1 MKQFIKDNTEVL
13 PKINRDITMNDNIK
27 TSLGLLFPFSSI
39 ALFVY
44 FCVIGSFLAAILAAV
59 GGVMFWYLY
68 SVVME
73 SEMPDI
79 TGNMIVL
86 LGGMLAIGFF
96 LNYGVT
102 KNMFGG
108 FTINLEGA
116 TASAVVLFFSVLL
129 GINLRAHP
137 GNSIKPDTLEAPISS
152 STERAPADE
161 PDKFDVSNDL
171 SSDVYD
177 ENYSYYDPSEYEYPG
192 DYDYEYDDED
202 YELYEEEQ

>member
-44 FCVIGSFLAAILAAV
+44 FCIIGSFLAAILAAV

-86 LGGMLAIGFF
+86 LGGMLAVGFF

-108 FTINLEGA
+108 FNINLEGA

-129 GINLRAHP
+129 GINLRSHP
-137 GNSIKPDTLEAPISS
+137 ANSIKPDTLEAPISS
-152 STERAPADE
+152 PAEPPAPAE

-177 ENYSYYDPSEYEYPG
+177 ENYSYYDPSEYEYPD
-192 DYDYEYDDED
+192 DYDYEYDDEG
-202 YELYEEEQ
+202 YELYEEE

>member
-44 FCVIGSFLAAILAAV
+44 FCIVGNFLAAILASV

-68 SVVME
+68 SVVVE

-79 TGNMIVL
+79 TGNVVIL
-86 LGGMLAIGFF
+86 FGGMLAVAFF

-108 FTINLEGA
+108 FNISLEGT

-129 GINLRAHP
+129 GVNLRSRP
-137 GNSIKPDTLEAPISS
+137 RSSIKSDGLETPASPPK
-152 STERAPADE
+152 APAL
-161 PDKFDVSNDL
+161 PDSEKLDVNGDL
-171 SSDVYD
+171 TSDSFD
-177 ENYSYYDPSEYEYPG
+177 ENYSYYDPSEYEYPA
-192 DYDYEYDDED
+192 DYDYEYDDEE
-202 YELYEEEQ
+202 YEFYEEEE

>member
-44 FCVIGSFLAAILAAV
+44 FCIIGSFLAAILAAV

-68 SVVME
+68 SLVME

-86 LGGMLAIGFF
+86 LGGMLSVGFF

-108 FTINLEGA
+108 FNINLEGT

-129 GINLRAHP
+129 GINLRMRPAA
-137 GNSIKPDTLEAPISS
+137 SIKPDTLETPITSS
-152 STERAPADE
+152 AKPALAE
-161 PDKFDVSNDL
+161 SDKFDVSNDL
-171 SSDVYD
+171 SSDAYN

>member
-1 MKQFIKDNTEVL
+1 
-13 PKINRDITMNDNIK
+13 MNDNIK

-44 FCVIGSFLAAILAAV
+44 FCIIGSFLAAILATV

-86 LGGMLAIGFF
+86 LGGMLAVGFF

-108 FTINLEGA
+108 FNINLEGA

-129 GINLRAHP
+129 GINLRSHP
-137 GNSIKPDTLEAPISS
+137 ANSIKPDTLETPISS
-152 STERAPADE
+152 SAEPSTPAE
-161 PDKFDVSNDL
+161 LDKFDVSNDL

>member
-44 FCVIGSFLAAILAAV
+44 FCIIGSFLAAILAAV

-68 SVVME
+68 SLVME

-86 LGGMLAIGFF
+86 LGGMLAVGFF

-108 FTINLEGA
+108 FNINLEGA

-137 GNSIKPDTLEAPISS
+137 ANSIKPDTMEAPISS
-152 STERAPADE
+152 SAEPAPTD
-161 PDKFDVSNDL
+161 PDKLDVSSDL
-171 SSDVYD
+171 SSDVFD
-177 ENYSYYDPSEYEYPG
+177 ENYSYYDPSEYEYPD
-192 DYDYEYDDED
+192 DYDYEHDDEG
-202 YELYEEEQ
+202 YELYEEE

>member
-44 FCVIGSFLAAILAAV
+44 FCIIGSFLAAILAAV

-68 SVVME
+68 SLVME

-86 LGGMLAIGFF
+86 LGGMLAVGFF

-108 FTINLEGA
+108 FNINLEGA

-137 GNSIKPDTLEAPISS
+137 ANSIKPDTMEAPISS
-152 STERAPADE
+152 SAEPAPTD
-161 PDKFDVSNDL
+161 PDKLDVSSDL

-177 ENYSYYDPSEYEYPG
+177 ENYSYYDPSEYEYPD
-192 DYDYEYDDED
+192 DYDYEHDDEG
-202 YELYEEEQ
+202 YEFYEEE

>member
-44 FCVIGSFLAAILAAV
+44 FCIIGSFLAAILAAV

-68 SVVME
+68 SVVMD

-86 LGGMLAIGFF
+86 LGGMLAVGFF

-108 FTINLEGA
+108 FNINLEGA

-137 GNSIKPDTLEAPISS
+137 ANSIKPDTLEAPISS
-152 STERAPADE
+152 SAEPAPAE
-161 PDKFDVSNDL
+161 QDKFDVSNDL

-177 ENYSYYDPSEYEYPG
+177 ENYSYYDPSEYEYPD
-192 DYDYEYDDED
+192 DYDYEYDDEG
-202 YELYEEEQ
+202 YELYEEE

>member
-44 FCVIGSFLAAILAAV
+44 FCIIGSFLAAILAAV

-86 LGGMLAIGFF
+86 LGGMLAVGFF

-108 FTINLEGA
+108 FNINLEGA

-137 GNSIKPDTLEAPISS
+137 ANSIKPDTLEAPISS
-152 STERAPADE
+152 PVEPTAPAE

-177 ENYSYYDPSEYEYPG
+177 ENYSYYDPSEYEYPD
-192 DYDYEYDDED
+192 DYDYEYDDEG
-202 YELYEEEQ
+202 YELYEEE

>member
-44 FCVIGSFLAAILAAV
+44 FCIIGSFLAAILAAV

-86 LGGMLAIGFF
+86 LGGMLAVGFF

-108 FTINLEGA
+108 FNINLEGA

-137 GNSIKPDTLEAPISS
+137 ANSIKPDTMEAPISS
-152 STERAPADE
+152 SAEPAPTD
-161 PDKFDVSNDL
+161 PDKLDV
-171 SSDVYD
+171 SSDVSSDVFD
-177 ENYSYYDPSEYEYPG
+177 ENYSYYDPSEYEYPD
-192 DYDYEYDDED
+192 DYDYEYDDEG
-202 YELYEEEQ
+202 YEPYEEE

>member
-44 FCVIGSFLAAILAAV
+44 FCIIGSFLAAILAAV

-68 SVVME
+68 SVVMD

-86 LGGMLAIGFF
+86 LGGMLAVGFF

-108 FTINLEGA
+108 FNINLEGA

-129 GINLRAHP
+129 GINLRMRPAAY
-137 GNSIKPDTLEAPISS
+137 IKPDTLETPITSS
-152 STERAPADE
+152 AE
-161 PDKFDVSNDL
+161 PTLAESDKFDVSNDL
-171 SSDVYD
+171 SSDAYN

>member
-44 FCVIGSFLAAILAAV
+44 FCIIGSFLAAILAAV

-86 LGGMLAIGFF
+86 LGGMLSVGFF

-108 FTINLEGA
+108 FNINLEGA

-129 GINLRAHP
+129 GINLRMRPAAY
-137 GNSIKPDTLEAPISS
+137 IKPDTLETPITSS
-152 STERAPADE
+152 AE
-161 PDKFDVSNDL
+161 PTLAESDKFDVSNDL
-171 SSDVYD
+171 SSDAYN

>member
-44 FCVIGSFLAAILAAV
+44 FCIIGSFLAAILAAV

-86 LGGMLAIGFF
+86 LGGMLAVGFF

-108 FTINLEGA
+108 FNINLEGA

-137 GNSIKPDTLEAPISS
+137 ANSIKPDTMEAAISS
-152 STERAPADE
+152 SAEPAPTD

-177 ENYSYYDPSEYEYPG
+177 ENYSYYDPSEYEYPD
-192 DYDYEYDDED
+192 DYDYEYDDEG
-202 YELYEEEQ
+202 YELYEEE

>member
-39 ALFVY
+39 AIFIY
-44 FCVIGSFLAAILAAV
+44 FCIVGSFLPAILTAV

-68 SVVME
+68 SLVME

-86 LGGMLAIGFF
+86 LGGMLAVGFF

-108 FTINLEGA
+108 FNVSLEGT

-129 GINLRAHP
+129 GVNLRMRP
-137 GNSIKPDTLEAPISS
+137 SS
-152 STERAPADE
+152 SLQSESLPAPVSPSTEPPLAGPE
-161 PDKFDVSNDL
+161 KVDVNKDL
-171 SSDVYD
+171 ASDSFD
-177 ENYSYYDPSEYEYPG
+177 ENYSYYDPSEYEYPD
-192 DYDYEYDDED
+192 DYDYEYDDEG
-202 YELYEEEQ
+202 YEPYEEE

>member
-44 FCVIGSFLAAILAAV
+44 FCIIGSFLAAILAAV

-68 SVVME
+68 SLVME

-86 LGGMLAIGFF
+86 LGGMLAVGFF

-108 FTINLEGA
+108 FNINLEGA

-129 GINLRAHP
+129 GINLRVRPVA
-137 GNSIKPDTLEAPISS
+137 SIKPVAVEAPISS
-152 STERAPADE
+152 SAEPSTPAE
-161 PDKFDVSNDL
+161 LDKFDVGNDL

-177 ENYSYYDPSEYEYPG
+177 ENYSYYDPSEYEYPD
-192 DYDYEYDDED
+192 DYDYEYDDEG
-202 YELYEEEQ
+202 YELYEEE

>member
-44 FCVIGSFLAAILAAV
+44 FCIIGSFLAAILAAV

-86 LGGMLAIGFF
+86 LGGMLAVGFF

-108 FTINLEGA
+108 FNINLEGA

-137 GNSIKPDTLEAPISS
+137 ANSITPDTMEAPISS
-152 STERAPADE
+152 SAEPAPAE
-161 PDKFDVSNDL
+161 PDKLDVSSDL
-171 SSDVYD
+171 SSDVFD
-177 ENYSYYDPSEYEYPG
+177 ENYSYYDPPEYEYPD
-192 DYDYEYDDED
+192 DYDYEYDDEG
-202 YELYEEEQ
+202 YEHYEEE

>member
-44 FCVIGSFLAAILAAV
+44 FCIIGSFLAAILAAV

-86 LGGMLAIGFF
+86 LGGMLAVGFF

-108 FTINLEGA
+108 FNINLEGA

-129 GINLRAHP
+129 GINLRSHP
-137 GNSIKPDTLEAPISS
+137 ANSIKPDTLEAPISS
-152 STERAPADE
+152 SAEPAPAE
-161 PDKFDVSNDL
+161 QDKFDVSNDL

-177 ENYSYYDPSEYEYPG
+177 ENYSYYDPSEYEYPD
-192 DYDYEYDDED
+192 DYDYEHDDEG
-202 YELYEEEQ
+202 YELYEEE

>member
-44 FCVIGSFLAAILAAV
+44 FCIIGSFLAAILAAV

-68 SVVME
+68 SLVME

-86 LGGMLAIGFF
+86 LGGMLAVGFF

-108 FTINLEGA
+108 FNINLEGA

-129 GINLRAHP
+129 GINLRSHP
-137 GNSIKPDTLEAPISS
+137 ANSIKPDTLEAPISS
-152 STERAPADE
+152 SAEPAPAE
-161 PDKFDVSNDL
+161 QDKFDVSNDL

-177 ENYSYYDPSEYEYPG
+177 ENYSYYDPSEYEYPD
-192 DYDYEYDDED
+192 DYDYEHDDEG
-202 YELYEEEQ
+202 YELYEEE

>member
-44 FCVIGSFLAAILAAV
+44 FCIIGSFLAAILAAV

-68 SVVME
+68 SLVME

-86 LGGMLAIGFF
+86 LGGMLAVGFF

-108 FTINLEGA
+108 FNINLEGA

-129 GINLRAHP
+129 GINLRSHP
-137 GNSIKPDTLEAPISS
+137 ANSIKPDTLEAPISS
-152 STERAPADE
+152 SAEPAPAE
-161 PDKFDVSNDL
+161 QDKFDVSNDL

-177 ENYSYYDPSEYEYPG
+177 ENYSYYDPSEYEYPD
-192 DYDYEYDDED
+192 DYDYEHDDEG
-202 YELYEEEQ
+202 YEFYEEE

>member
-44 FCVIGSFLAAILAAV
+44 FCIIGSFLAAILAAV

-68 SVVME
+68 SLVME

-86 LGGMLAIGFF
+86 LGGMLAVGFF

-108 FTINLEGA
+108 FNINLEGA

-129 GINLRAHP
+129 GINLRSHP
-137 GNSIKPDTLEAPISS
+137 ANSIKPDTLETPISS
-152 STERAPADE
+152 SAEPPGPYE

-177 ENYSYYDPSEYEYPG
+177 ENYSYYDPSEYEYPD
-192 DYDYEYDDED
+192 DYDYEYDDEG
-202 YELYEEEQ
+202 YELYEEE

>member
-44 FCVIGSFLAAILAAV
+44 FCIIGSFLAAILAAV

-86 LGGMLAIGFF
+86 LGGMLSVGFF
-96 LNYGVT
+96 LNYGIT

-108 FTINLEGA
+108 FNINLEGA

-129 GINLRAHP
+129 GINLRMRPAAY
-137 GNSIKPDTLEAPISS
+137 IKPDTLETPITSS
-152 STERAPADE
+152 AE
-161 PDKFDVSNDL
+161 PTLAESDKFDVSNDP

-177 ENYSYYDPSEYEYPG
+177 ENYSYYDPSEYEYPD

-202 YELYEEEQ
+202 YELYEEEE

>member
-44 FCVIGSFLAAILAAV
+44 FCIIGSFLAAILAAV

-86 LGGMLAIGFF
+86 LGGMLAVGFF

-108 FTINLEGA
+108 FNINLEGV

-129 GINLRAHP
+129 GINLRARP
-137 GNSIKPDTLEAPISS
+137 AASIKPGALETPVSS
-152 STERAPADE
+152 SAEPALAE
-161 PDKFDVSNDL
+161 TDKFEVGNDL
-171 SSDVYD
+171 SSDGFD
-177 ENYSYYDPSEYEYPG
+177 ENYSYYDPLGYEYPG
-192 DYDYEYDDED
+192 DYEYDDEY
-202 YELYEEEQ
+202 YEPYEEEE

>member
-44 FCVIGSFLAAILAAV
+44 FCIIGSFLASILAAV

-86 LGGMLAIGFF
+86 LGGMLAVGFF

-108 FTINLEGA
+108 FNINLEGA

-129 GINLRAHP
+129 GINLRADP
-137 GNSIKPDTLEAPISS
+137 ANSIMPDTLEAPISS
-152 STERAPADE
+152 SAEPSSPAE
-161 PDKFDVSNDL
+161 LDKFDVGNDL

-177 ENYSYYDPSEYEYPG
+177 ENYSYYDPSEYEYPD
-192 DYDYEYDDED
+192 DYDYEYDDEG
-202 YELYEEEQ
+202 YELYEEE

>member
-44 FCVIGSFLAAILAAV
+44 FCIIGSFLAAILAAV

-86 LGGMLAIGFF
+86 LGGMLAVGFF

-108 FTINLEGA
+108 FNINLEGA

-137 GNSIKPDTLEAPISS
+137 ANSIKPDTLEAPISS
-152 STERAPADE
+152 PAEPPAPAE

-177 ENYSYYDPSEYEYPG
+177 ENYSYYDPSEYEYPD
-192 DYDYEYDDED
+192 DYDYEYDDEG
-202 YELYEEEQ
+202 YELYEEE

>member
-44 FCVIGSFLAAILAAV
+44 FCIIGSFLAAILAAV

-68 SVVME
+68 SLVME

-86 LGGMLAIGFF
+86 LGGMLAVGFF

-108 FTINLEGA
+108 FNINLEGA

-137 GNSIKPDTLEAPISS
+137 ANSIKPDTLEAPISS
-152 STERAPADE
+152 SAEPSTPAE
-161 PDKFDVSNDL
+161 LDKFDVGNDL

-177 ENYSYYDPSEYEYPG
+177 ENYSYYDPSEYEYPD
-192 DYDYEYDDED
+192 DYDYEYDDEG
-202 YELYEEEQ
+202 YELYEEE

>member
-44 FCVIGSFLAAILAAV
+44 FCIIGSFLAAILAAV
-59 GGVMFWYLY
+59 GGVMFWCLY

-108 FTINLEGA
+108 FNINLEGA

-129 GINLRAHP
+129 GINLRVRPAT
-137 GNSIKPDTLEAPISS
+137 SIKPDSLETSISS
-152 STERAPADE
+152 SAEPALAE
-161 PDKFDVSNDL
+161 PESIDVNNDHT
-171 SSDVYD
+171 SDDFD
-177 ENYSYYDPSEYEYPG
+177 ENYSYYDPSEYKYP
-192 DYDYEYDDED
+192 DYYDYEYEDED
-202 YELYEEEQ
+202 YEVYEEEE

>member
-44 FCVIGSFLAAILAAV
+44 FCIIGSFLAAILAAV

-86 LGGMLAIGFF
+86 LGGMLAVGFF

-108 FTINLEGA
+108 FNINLEGA

-129 GINLRAHP
+129 GINLRVRPTA
-137 GNSIKPDTLEAPISS
+137 SIKPDTLETPIASS
-152 STERAPADE
+152 AE
-161 PDKFDVSNDL
+161 PTLAESDKFDFSNDL
-171 SSDVYD
+171 SSDAYN

>member
-44 FCVIGSFLAAILAAV
+44 FCIIGSFLAAILAAV

-86 LGGMLAIGFF
+86 LGGMLAVGFF

-108 FTINLEGA
+108 FNINLEGA

-129 GINLRAHP
+129 GINLRMRPAAY
-137 GNSIKPDTLEAPISS
+137 IKPDTLETPITSS
-152 STERAPADE
+152 AE
-161 PDKFDVSNDL
+161 PTLAESDKFDVSNDL
-171 SSDVYD
+171 SSDAYN